1 MKRAYIALPLIAAA
15 LCGCGNIPALK
26 QDKPE
31 TTAQTAKKSIS
42 DCFEVEDIAQYTE
55 YERTTI
61 IMKVR
66 GLETVPVEYT
76 VIAKD
81 SAGNVIGKATDDIY
95 VIKDESNYFKF
106 KFDTNLPED
115 CSLSETAKQG
125 IRFSDDTRTAVE
137 MIASNQ
143 SENHLFITV
152 RQVIDKIPAFAR
164 FKILFYK
171 GDTIVSEDSGY
182 IDANAKALGGNGSE
196 DVIDVLVYDIDYD
209 TFEFLYE
216 PG

>member
-15 LCGCGNIPALK
+15 LCGCGSIPAIVS
-26 QDKPE
+26 DKPE
-31 TTAQTAKKSIS
+31 STAQTAKKNIS
-42 DCFEVEDIAQYTE
+42 ECFEVEDIAQYTE

-66 GLETVPVEYT
+66 GIETVPVEYT
-76 VIAKD
+76 IIAKD
-81 SAGNVIGKATDDIY
+81 GAGNVIGKETDDIY
-95 VIKDESNYFKF
+95 IVKGESNYFKF
-106 KFDTNLPED
+106 KFDTELPND
-115 CSLSETAKQG
+115 CDLYESMQEG

-137 MIASNQ
+137 MIASNK

-152 RQVIDKIPAFAR
+152 RQLIDKIPPFAR
-164 FKILFYK
+164 YKILFFK

-182 IDANAKALGGNGSE
+182 FDAHAKALGREGAE
-196 DVIDVLVYDIDYD
+196 DVIDVFVYEIDYD